1 MEIRGPIGRRNSYL
15 ARVGIYFQFEVADVA
30 AIHDARASKLVIGTA
45 VLHGCETR
53 GTAPRHGTFLL
64 REVFLSYTPAAR
76 QSRQTQN
83 ALNSRNQSIFRT
95 MSLML

>member
-64 REVFLSYTPAAR
+64 REVFLSYTPCRAAIT
-76 QSRQTQN
+76 SD
-83 ALNSRNQSIFRT
+83 AECAEFAEPVDL
-95 MSLML
+95 